1 MQELLFIV
9 ESWCRRW
16 RFEVNLTK
24 TNIMHVRPKRKP
36 QSNYIF
42 LFNWRPVEYCKDYK
56 YLGLTINEFLDYKIT
71 TEKLSDAA
79 GRALGQ
85 IFSKTIKHG
94 GLPYITYTT
103 IIDSCVNSIAH
114 YASEIWGFK
123 CYEANLKLH
132 LRAARFFL
140 GLPKNAPIPAILA
153 DIDWLYPVYN
163 TQIKM
168 VRQFHR
174 MLKMEDSRLTKMI
187 MYWDIKFTEKYPQFS
202 TWSSE
207 VREVF
212 ENNELVYFYDNLQ
225 LFPLK
230 ETIGSLKCKMKM
242 TQRIDLEMKC
252 ANKPQLRKYVEF
264 KDFKGK
270 PPFLVKPLTFIQRK
284 FLCKLS
290 VSCLE
295 LRICTGRYT
304 NTPEAD
310 RVCTVTEECRT
321 ESCVE
326 SESHFLF
333 YCNGYRQMRQQ
344 LLDSITV
351 PDNFHQLTDNNKIK
365 VLINPDNVKRTAQFI
380 VEAFNHR
387 NKLLLLNLDS
397 NL

>member
-1 MQELLFIV
+1 
-9 ESWCRRW
+9 
-16 RFEVNLTK
+16 
-24 TNIMHVRPKRKP
+24 MHVRPKRKP

-85 IFSKTIKHG
+85 ICSKTIKHD

-123 CYEANLKLH
+123 SYEANLKLH

-187 MYWDIKFTEKYPQFS
+187 MYWDMKFTEKYPQSS
-202 TWSSE
+202 TWSNE

-242 TQRIDLEMKC
+242 TQRIDLGMKC

-295 LRICTGRYT
+295 LRICTGWFT

-310 RVCTVTEECRT
+310 RVCSVTEECRA

-380 VEAFNHR
+380 VEAFHR

-397 NL
+397 NP